1 VNAIAS
7 IVYGRES
14 WQHESDSM
22 NSANPTGL
30 YPILYAYFD
39 SANSLRRD
47 AIQRQVQCC
56 IDAGADGIAV
66 LGLITETGQL
76 SVVERENFVAWVAE
90 EIDGRVPLAATISGD
105 TAQAQIA
112 LGLSAVRSG
121 ASWLILQP
129 PQDHKP
135 DEQQLLRFFGEVM
148 DSVDVPVGIQNF
160 PEVLGVGLSPAA
172 VGELHRQHPNFTV
185 MKGEGPVYQIRAY
198 MDASDGGIGI
208 FNGRGG
214 LELPDNLRAGC
225 AGIIPAPDVADIQV
239 RMYQAFKNGDS
250 ATLDRLYRDTL
261 PYVVFV
267 MQSIHFAL
275 VYGKRLNARR
285 MGIDGSA
292 MPRAVVAPLDDFGL
306 ERLAA
311 HSATFGEF
319 GRTVD

>member
-1 VNAIAS
+1 
-7 IVYGRES
+7 
-14 WQHESDSM
+14 M
-22 NSANPTGL
+22 NTNSTTNPTGL

-39 SANSLRRD
+39 ENNKLRRD
-47 AIQRQVQCC
+47 AISRQVQCC
-56 IDAGADGIAV
+56 IDSGADGIAV

-76 SVVERENFVAWVAE
+76 SVAERENVIAWTAE
-90 EIDGRVPLAATISGD
+90 AIDGRVPLAATITGD
-105 TAQAQIA
+105 TAQAQTA
-112 LGLSAVRSG
+112 LGRMAVSSG

-135 DEQQLLRFFGEVM
+135 SEQQLMRFFGEVM

-160 PEVLGVGLSPAA
+160 PEVLGVGLSADA

-185 MKGEGPVYQIRAY
+185 MKGEGPVYQIRQY

-225 AGIIPAPDVADIQV
+225 AGIIPAPDVADIQAK
-239 RMYQAFKNGDS
+239 MFKAFKSDDHE
-250 ATLDRLYRDTL
+250 TLDRLYRDTL

-267 MQSIHFAL
+267 MQSIYFAL
-275 VYGKRLNARR
+275 VYGKRLTAQR
-285 MGIDGSA
+285 MGIDGDV
-292 MPRAVVAPLDDFGL
+292 MPRSVDAPLDDFGL

-311 HSATFGEF
+311 HSAAFGEF
-319 GRTVD
+319 SSTTD